1 MSLLPPSIGGTL
13 QSMTPRPAPQTHSH
27 AARRKPS
34 RSLLR
39 SALPQ
44 ASAGHHVLCLGYEQ
58 AMSLDITGPLQVFA
72 SANDMRAR
80 QGLAPFY
87 VISLLAAEAGP
98 ITTSSGLQMLA
109 TQSYKDCKVDANCT
123 VLVPGGDGVDL
134 AQHDLALRQWL
145 QAAEPVVQRMGSVC
159 SGALVLAQAGLL
171 QDRAA
176 TTHWCRVQE
185 LRETH
190 PDICV
195 DHDRLHT
202 YDARDAQ
209 ARHLFTSAGVTAGID
224 LALALVED
232 DLGSAMALAVA
243 RHLVMFV
250 RRPGGQAQFS
260 PLLTPEPSHAPRL
273 AQLLEWIPGQL
284 GSNLGVERLAQQS
297 CLPPR
302 TLARVFQ
309 RELGTTPARYVEQ
322 VRVQAAAT
330 LLGQRQASVATVAKL
345 CGFGHPE
352 SLRRSFHKHLSISPQ
367 AFAERFGS
375 G

>member
-1 MSLLPPSIGGTL
+1 MSS
-13 QSMTPRPAPQTHSH
+13 RPAP
-27 AARRKPS
+27 S
-34 RSLLR
+34 RSPSTLK
-39 SALPQ
+39 AAP
-44 ASAGHHVLCLGYEQ
+44 GHQVLCIGYAH

-72 SANDMRAR
+72 TANDVRAK
-80 QGLAPFY
+80 QGLEPFY
-87 VISLLAAEAGP
+87 RVELLAAQAGP
-98 ITTSSGLQMLA
+98 LTTSCGLQMLA
-109 TQSYKDCKVDANCT
+109 SQSWKDVVPQANCT
-123 VLVPGGDGVDL
+123 VLVPGGDGVDA
-134 AQHDLALRQWL
+134 AQHDEALRQWL
-145 QAAEPVVQRMGSVC
+145 CKAEPVVQRLGSVC
-159 SGALVLAQAGLL
+159 SGALILANAGLL
-171 QDRAA
+171 QGRSA

-185 LRETH
+185 LSQAH
-190 PDICV
+190 PDIAV

-202 YDARDAQ
+202 YDANDAK
-209 ARHLFTSAGVTAGID
+209 ARHVFTSAGVTAGID
-224 LALALVED
+224 LALALLED

-243 RHLVMFV
+243 RQLVMFV

-284 GSNLGVERLAQQS
+284 GSNLSVERLADQS

-309 RELGTTPARYVEQ
+309 RELGTTPARYVEH

-330 LLGQRQASVATVAKL
+330 LLGQRQASVSTVAQL

-352 SLRRSFHKHLSISPQ
+352 NLRRSFHKHLSISPQ
-367 AFAERFGS
+367 AFAERFGA